1 MNEAWAT
8 HRAAIAV
15 EEGSDVLS
23 ALSELLR
30 CHEDDIDKTVEFL
43 VWHGLAGL
51 WSEAL
56 SSRPGSATHAEVP
69 VIEGLNELRTRLAS
83 VQRQQL
89 AHQLLQDAVARTA
102 SDALNRESIAFVW
115 LKAAAI
121 RHELYR
127 TPGLRPSTD
136 LDLLVSPADRERAI
150 RALVSAGGSCAG
162 SATASSHEQVVQLRS
177 VDVDVHWSVLAAGR
191 LRDGVTDEILRDRI
205 VTDTAARPCNRHMLA
220 LALIHP
226 AFAKHVCSRHM
237 GLNRVADTLRM
248 LRAWDLDADD
258 LVQLTKRWGGF
269 TAARASLYWLSIISN
284 SVCMSELNKAFTVSA
299 ASWRDRYLARQ
310 IDRNWPD
317 RWVDRSRWVLGLTFS
332 VWLQDSPTDALKAVF
347 ARGLRAS
354 RRSPTSSA
362 LV

>member
-1 MNEAWAT
+1 MTEAWAA

-15 EEGSDVLS
+15 EEGVDPVS
-23 ALSELLR
+23 AMSELLR
-30 CHEDDIDKTVEFL
+30 CHDNDIDKTVEFL

-56 SSRPGSATHAEVP
+56 SSQPGAATHAEIP
-69 VIEGLNELRTRLAS
+69 AIERVNELRVRLAS

-150 RALVSAGGSCAG
+150 CALMSAGGSCVG

-177 VDVDVHWSVLAAGR
+177 VDVDVHWDVLAPGR
-191 LRDGVTDEILRDRI
+191 LRAGVTDEILRDRI
-205 VTDTAARPCNRHMLA
+205 VTDTGPRPSNRHMLA

-248 LRAWDLDADD
+248 LRAWDVDADD

-269 TAARASLYWLSIISN
+269 TGARASLYWLSIISD
-284 SVCMSELNKAFTVSA
+284 SVRMSQLDKPFARIAVT
-299 ASWRDRYLARQ
+299 WRDRYLARQ

-354 RRSPTSSA
+354 RRSSASSA
-362 LV
+362 PV

>member
-1 MNEAWAT
+1 MSEAWAA

-15 EEGSDVLS
+15 EEGVDLVS
-23 ALSELLR
+23 ALRELLR
-30 CHEDDIDKTVEFL
+30 CHDNDIDKTVEFL

-56 SSRPGSATHAEVP
+56 SSQPGFATHAEVP
-69 VIEGLNELRTRLAS
+69 AIEWLNELRARLGA

-89 AHQLLQDAVARTA
+89 AHQLLQDTVARTA
-102 SDALNRESIAFVW
+102 SDALNRESISFVW
-115 LKAAAI
+115 LKAAAV
-121 RHELYR
+121 RNELYR
-127 TPGLRPSTD
+127 SPGLRPSTD
-136 LDLLVSPADRERAI
+136 LDLLVSPVDRERAI
-150 RALVSAGGSCAG
+150 RALVSAGGSCVG
-162 SATASSHEQVVQLRS
+162 SATPSSHEQVVQLRS
-177 VDVDVHWSVLAAGR
+177 VDLDVHWSVLAPGR
-191 LRDGVTDEILRDRI
+191 LRESVTEEILRDRI
-205 VTDTAARPCNRHMLA
+205 VTDSGARPSNQHMLA

-248 LRAWDLDADD
+248 LRAWDFEAED
-258 LVQLTKRWGGF
+258 LVKLTKRWGGF
-269 TAARASLYWLSIISN
+269 TGARASLYWLSIISD
-284 SVCMSELNKAFTVSA
+284 SVCMSQLNKAFTVSA

-310 IDRNWPD
+310 IDQNWPD

-354 RRSPTSSA
+354 RRSSTSSA